1 MGSGASAL
9 GGSANH
15 RTDAMDGDGSSSAGL
30 ELWDVERV
38 AESLERDAD
47 LASLAPYA
55 RAHAV
60 TGAAA
65 LSMDEAKL
73 HSILQD
79 VDSPPSVAPLALL
92 ERIQA
97 AVPHSEPKSS
107 TRSDIDN
114 KDYEILGSDGVHTP
128 AADEIPIGRDPLASP
143 LATKKNDENDE
154 SPIETSDIISDSK
167 DERKAGRGDADDE
180 KSDNMHDMS
189 AKYEEEEEEEEEEE
203 RDDRDHRSFKAQ
215 YDPASGQS
223 FFAAFDLGVLNSKI
237 PNGSEDG
244 E

>member
-9 GGSANH
+9 SESANY
-15 RTDAMDGDGSSSAGL
+15 RADAKDGAEFSSGL
-30 ELWDVERV
+30 ALWDVERV

-114 KDYEILGSDGVHTP
+114 KGYEILGSDGVHTP

-189 AKYEEEEEEEEEEE
+189 AKYEEEEEEEEEE